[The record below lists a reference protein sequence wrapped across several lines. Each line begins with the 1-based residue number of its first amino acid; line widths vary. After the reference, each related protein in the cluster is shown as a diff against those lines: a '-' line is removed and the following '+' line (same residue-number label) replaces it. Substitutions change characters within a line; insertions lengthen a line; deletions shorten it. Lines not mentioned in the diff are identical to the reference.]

1 MATNNQFNTTGVSTS
16 SQQLDIKPEDLAP
29 NNYLTII
36 WKDTKTNK
44 IVNTLDIDNDSALN
58 YTMQLSSSIDNA
70 ISNNNVPYV
79 GQNKY
84 VNLEAIGKYLAQN
97 SIPAGTQRSVLNALI
112 TVASGTGK
120 ATPDDIKN
128 LCLNVFG
135 NIASDTARELGYTDP
150 INIFSQVA
158 GENVLNVLSTLGKK
172 TQNFINEKIRNI
184 NSGNLTNLVTS
195 DGNKDNKRQYVGLLL
210 GITTSDTESMEVTI
224 PRKKVEDGSDYTTHL
239 LPQPYKKDFTV
250 KLTNKVLS
258 QTFNQLTEINAIE
271 YSKDKL
277 FEIARSRT
285 LIDIYIRLSSEKVY
299 KRSNVV
305 ISSLSVT
312 KDESSGNSYTA
323 TFTIE
328 PVENFKTKTFVSN
341 IKYSSGTG
349 NINNSG
355 GSGNKSSGTTNNRN
369 QKDKTSSG
377 KSLKV
382 GYTWLPNETDTFSS
396 FNEAMAVAKKHN
408 CDIIENLDKS
418 TGQLHL
424 YFIRKSAVQSWT
436 QNGLTTW
443 VRKSDLDLDVYQ
455 GLHLE
460 GTINFRGQVTGR
472 RGTGYYIHRT

>member
-1 MATNNQFNTTGVSTS
+1 MTSDNQFNTTGVTTS

-44 IVNTLDIDNDSALN
+44 IINTLDIDNDTALE

-84 VNLEAIGKYLAQN
+84 INIEAIGKYLAQN
-97 SIPAGTQRSVLNALI
+97 SIPAGTQRSVINALI

-120 ATPDDIKN
+120 ATPNAIKN

-158 GENVLNVLSTLGKK
+158 GENVLNVLSTLGKN
-172 TQNFINEKIRNI
+172 TQKFLNEKIRNI
-184 NSGNLTNLVTS
+184 NSKDITNLQTT
-195 DGNKDNKRQYVGLLL
+195 DGDKKNKKQYVGLLL
-210 GITTSDTESMEVTI
+210 GLTTSDTESMEVTI

-258 QTFNQLTEINAIE
+258 QTYNQLTEINAIE

-285 LIDIYIRLSSEKVY
+285 LLDVYIRLSSEKVY
-299 KRSNVV
+299 KRSNVA
-305 ISSLSVT
+305 ISSLSIT

-328 PVENFKTKTFVSN
+328 PIENFKTKTFVSN
-341 IKYSSGTG
+341 IKYSNLNSTSGA
-349 NINNSG
+349 
-355 GSGNKSSGTTNNRN
+355 GNKSSGTTNNRKQN
-369 QKDKTSSG
+369 DKTSSG

-396 FNEAMAVAKKHN
+396 FSEAMSVAKKYN

-418 TGQLHL
+418 TGQVHL
-424 YFIRKSAVQSWT
+424 YVIRKSAVQSWT
-436 QNGLTTW
+436 KNGLTAW

-460 GTINFRGQVTGR
+460 GNITKWGQVIGR